1 MPGLRSGTS
10 SATCGWTLTARPF
23 IETQADEFGQR
34 FETMPN
40 LLESYAWCHRLTRLS
55 RSSFYLSFYTLPR
68 DLFRDL
74 CVLYAFMRVSDDLGD
89 DATVSLGE
97 RSAALNKWRTMLG
110 HALDGKRCEHPV
122 LPALIDVV
130 RRRRVPR
137 EYLVDVIDGV
147 ESDLVPR
154 IFATFSDLSDYC
166 YHVAGAV
173 GLCCMHIWGYTDP
186 RAEQLAVDCGLAFQL
201 TNILRDVAEDARMGR
216 HYLPQ
221 EDLDRFGLTTVDLA
235 TGQPL
240 HRFRELMAYEAARAR
255 VYFGRAEEL
264 VGLCSPGGRAILDSM
279 VRTYSSLLNAIESS
293 SYDVH
298 SRRIRLGL
306 WRKMRIVLGSYWRYR
321 LQATGTHDVPLVDP
335 S

>member
-23 IETQADEFGQR
+23 IETQADEIGQR

-97 RSAALNKWRTMLG
+97 RSAAINKWRTMLG

-154 IFATFSDLSDYC
+154 IFETFGDLSDYC

-186 RAEQLAVDCGLAFQL
+186 RAEALAVDCGLAFQL

-221 EDLDRFGLTTVDLA
+221 EDLDRFGLTTADLG

-240 HRFRELMAYEAARAR
+240 PRFRELMAYEAARAR

-264 VGLCSPGGRAILDSM
+264 VGLCSPGGRAILDAM
-279 VRTYSSLLNAIESS
+279 VRTYSSLLTAIESS

-321 LQATGTHDVPLVDP
+321 LHPTGAHDVALVDP

>member
-1 MPGLRSGTS
+1 MPGLPSGTP
-10 SATCGWTLTARPF
+10 SAACGLALTARPYVE
-23 IETQADEFGQR
+23 IGADWPAQWHEP
-34 FETMPN
+34 MPN

-89 DATVSLGE
+89 DATVSLGD
-97 RSAALNKWRTMLG
+97 RSAAIHKWRTMLG
-110 HALDGKRCEHPV
+110 QALDGKRCEHPV
-122 LPALIDVV
+122 LPALTDVV

-154 IFATFSDLSDYC
+154 IFETFSDLSDYC

-186 RAEQLAVDCGLAFQL
+186 RAEELAVDTGLAFQL

-221 EDLDRFGLTTVDLA
+221 EDLDRFGLTTADLC

-240 HRFRELMAYEAARAR
+240 PQFRELMAYEAARAR

-264 VGLCSPGGRAILDSM
+264 VGLCSPAGRAILDAM

-293 SYDVH
+293 AFDVH
-298 SRRIRLGL
+298 SQRIRLGL

-321 LQATGTHDVPLVDP
+321 LQATGAHDVALVDP